1 MEAVR
6 RKAKLKKDGELTVTG
21 LPFRAGQT
29 VELILLAAP
38 AREAKPANPRARKK
52 KMTARALLNSGIV
65 GIWKDRTDIVDS
77 VAFARQLREQAQTRT
92 QTP

>member
-38 AREAKPANPRARKK
+38 ARAAKPRTRKK
-52 KMTARALLNSGIV
+52 KMTARALLDSGIV
-65 GIWKDRTDIVDS
+65 GIWKDRTDMVDS
-77 VAFARQLREQAQTRT
+77 VAFARQLREQAQTRA
-92 QTP
+92 

>member
-38 AREAKPANPRARKK
+38 AREPSPTRAR
-52 KMTARALLNSGIV
+52 R
-65 GIWKDRTDIVDS
+65 R
-77 VAFARQLREQAQTRT
+77 
-92 QTP
+92 